1 MQRAT
6 VYVEGMSC
14 SGCEQAVERALT
26 AVPGV
31 RSVSASAPDGMAR
44 VEFEAPCT
52 AEQLS
57 AAVDASGY
65 IARGVELTGSDARP
79 AGAVRGAEA
88 AAAGKGT
95 CACAAAGQDFHGAAA
110 VSTPA
115 VPIRRPGTMDAV
127 YLVIIAAGIFLIAQN
142 LGINRFFQSIPTIN
156 GAGLGSA
163 ALFGIGL
170 LTSVH
175 CIAMCGGINLAQSV
189 AIAPAS
195 ANAGVAADTAA
206 ASGEHPR
213 AGRGRASLALGPSLR
228 YNAGRLV
235 SYTCI
240 GGVLGAA
247 GQVVSISLGVRSIIG
262 LLAGSFMVLAG
273 LGMTGILAPLARLTP
288 HLPRPVA
295 CAAASI
301 ARRGPFALGLVNGFM
316 PCGPLQAM
324 QVYAIASG
332 SFAAGALS
340 MASFCAGTIPL
351 VLAFGVFAGTM
362 HRTWR
367 RAMLRVASVMML
379 IFGLFMLQSGLA
391 LVGVQLPGAS
401 ASRAAGGFVRAQQD
415 GDVQTVTTELR
426 ADGYDS
432 IQVRAGVPV
441 RWTIHAAA
449 GTLNGCNG
457 EVVLSGFDQQVKL
470 VEGDNVIQFTP
481 QKAGTY
487 NFSCWMGMLHGQI
500 VAN

>member
-1 MQRAT
+1 MAESGRGAGRMQRAM
-6 VYVEGMSC
+6 VSVEGMSC

-31 RSVSASAPDGMAR
+31 RSVLASAPDGMAQ

-52 AEQLS
+52 AERLS

-65 IARGVELTGSDARP
+65 IACGVELTGSDARP

-95 CACAAAGQDFHGAAA
+95 CACAAAGQDSHGAAA

-142 LGINRFFQSIPTIN
+142 LGINRFFQSIPTID

-163 ALFGIGL
+163 
-170 LTSVH
+170 
-175 CIAMCGGINLAQSV
+175 AMCGGINLAQSV

-240 GGVLGAA
+240 GGVLGTA

-273 LGMTGILAPLARLTP
+273 LGMTGILAPLARPTP

-332 SFAAGALS
+332 SFVAGALS

>member
-1 MQRAT
+1 M
-6 VYVEGMSC
+6 
-14 SGCEQAVERALT
+14 
-26 AVPGV
+26 
-31 RSVSASAPDGMAR
+31 
-44 VEFEAPCT
+44 
-52 AEQLS
+52 
-57 AAVDASGY
+57 
-65 IARGVELTGSDARP
+65 
-79 AGAVRGAEA
+79 
-88 AAAGKGT
+88 
-95 CACAAAGQDFHGAAA
+95 
-110 VSTPA
+110 
-115 VPIRRPGTMDAV
+115 
-127 YLVIIAAGIFLIAQN
+127 
-142 LGINRFFQSIPTIN
+142 
-156 GAGLGSA
+156 
-163 ALFGIGL
+163 
-170 LTSVH
+170 
-175 CIAMCGGINLAQSV
+175 
-189 AIAPAS
+189 
-195 ANAGVAADTAA
+195 
-206 ASGEHPR
+206 
-213 AGRGRASLALGPSLR
+213 
-228 YNAGRLV
+228 
-235 SYTCI
+235 
-240 GGVLGAA
+240 LGAA

-262 LLAGSFMVLAG
+262 LLAGSVMVLAG

-324 QVYAIASG
+324 QAYAIASG

-457 EVVLSGFDQQVKL
+457 EVVLPGFDQQVKL

-487 NFSCWMGMLHGQI
+487 IQLLDGHASRPDRRQLAARAMACGRSARTASAASWRRSTGPGTRFSTAGRTSGSSRLRRTCD
-500 VAN
+500 

>member
-95 CACAAAGQDFHGAAA
+95 CACAAAGQDSHGAAA

-115 VPIRRPGTMDAV
+115 VPTRRPGTMDAV

-195 ANAGVAADTAA
+195 ANAGVAADTA
-206 ASGEHPR
+206 SRPVR
-213 AGRGRASLALGPSLR
+213 SPWRASAPVPSR
-228 YNAGRLV
+228 SCWPSACSRAPC
-235 SYTCI
+235 TAP
-240 GGVLGAA
+240 GAA
-247 GQVVSISLGVRSIIG
+247 PCC
-262 LLAGSFMVLAG
+262 AW
-273 LGMTGILAPLARLTP
+273 
-288 HLPRPVA
+288 PR
-295 CAAASI
+295 
-301 ARRGPFALGLVNGFM
+301 
-316 PCGPLQAM
+316 
-324 QVYAIASG
+324 
-332 SFAAGALS
+332 
-340 MASFCAGTIPL
+340 
-351 VLAFGVFAGTM
+351 
-362 HRTWR
+362 
-367 RAMLRVASVMML
+367 
-379 IFGLFMLQSGLA
+379 
-391 LVGVQLPGAS
+391 
-401 ASRAAGGFVRAQQD
+401 
-415 GDVQTVTTELR
+415 
-426 ADGYDS
+426 
-432 IQVRAGVPV
+432 
-441 RWTIHAAA
+441 
-449 GTLNGCNG
+449 
-457 EVVLSGFDQQVKL
+457 
-470 VEGDNVIQFTP
+470 
-481 QKAGTY
+481 
-487 NFSCWMGMLHGQI
+487 
-500 VAN
+500 